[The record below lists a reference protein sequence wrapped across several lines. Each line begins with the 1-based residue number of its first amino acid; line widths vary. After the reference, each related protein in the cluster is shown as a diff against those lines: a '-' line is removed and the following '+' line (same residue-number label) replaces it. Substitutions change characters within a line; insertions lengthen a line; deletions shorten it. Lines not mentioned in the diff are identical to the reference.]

1 MSIKSISNIINKNL
15 FKDFTLS
22 ILASIIG
29 TFVIQMIAYP
39 YLSRIMTSEEYGL
52 LLTIIGIIN
61 TVGVSLG
68 NSLNNTRI
76 LMQKEYEENELI
88 GDYNLLFILSLVIGS
103 VIITIITLVVYKEFN
118 VIIIAYI
125 ITSALLLFR
134 AYHSVSFRIFI
145 DYRKNLMCSIY
156 GAIGCLAGLLITH
169 FTGVWI
175 FTFMLSELFSCIYII
190 FKAKT
195 VKEGL
200 YKTKLFKKSINK
212 YSYILSAAILAT
224 SMTYMDRFFIF
235 PILGSEKV
243 AIYNVAS
250 FLGKTLGIVMIPI
263 SGVLLTYYAKES
275 RLTLKKF
282 YSRITIFTIIASVFY
297 ISILA
302 IGIPISKLLYP
313 TLIEEATPYFVIANL
328 SAIVFILGNTIQPT
342 LLRFC
347 SAKWQPILQSIYLVS
362 YLLLGY
368 LGMNIS
374 GLIGFCYA
382 VLISNVVKIILM
394 LLITTITLYKRNK
407 EEF

>member
-1 MSIKSISNIINKNL
+1 MLIKYISNLINKNL

-39 YLSRIMTSEEYGL
+39 YLSRIMSSEEYGL
-52 LLTIIGIIN
+52 LLTTIGIIN

-76 LMQKEYEENELI
+76 LMQKEYEDNKLN
-88 GDYNLLFILSLVIGS
+88 GDYNLLFISAIVIGS
-103 VIITIITLVVYKEFN
+103 IIITIITLLVYEELN
-118 VIIIAYI
+118 ITIIGCI

-134 AYHSVSFRIFI
+134 SYHSVSFRIFI
-145 DYRKNLMCSIY
+145 DYRKNLICSVY
-156 GAIGCLAGLLITH
+156 GAIGCLVGLITTY
-169 FTGVWI
+169 FTGIWI
-175 FTFMLSELFSCIYII
+175 LTFILSELFSCIYIV
-190 FKAKT
+190 FKAET
-195 VKEGL
+195 VKEGFN
-200 YKTKLFKKSINK
+200 KTKILKRSINK
-212 YSYILSAAILAT
+212 YIYILSAAILST
-224 SMTYMDRFFIF
+224 VMMYMDRFFIF

-275 RLTLKKF
+275 KLTLKRF
-282 YSRITIFTIIASVFY
+282 YSRISIFTIISSVFY
-297 ISILA
+297 IVILV
-302 IGIPISKLLYP
+302 IGIPISRILYP
-313 TLIEEATPYFVIANL
+313 TLIEESTPYFAIANL
-328 SAIVFILGNTIQPT
+328 AAIIFILGNTIQPT

-347 SAKWQPILQSIYLVS
+347 SAKWQPILQIIYLLL

-368 LGMNIS
+368 LGMDMW

-382 VLISNVVKIILM
+382 VLISNLIKIILM
-394 LLITTITLYKRNK
+394 LVIVTITLYKRN
-407 EEF
+407 EGEF